1 VARVVSVGVGFPAA
15 TPALVEVG
23 PHPELASPSNR
34 TDAERIKVRRRRV
47 MPRRWHRSTSIL
59 ATPEAR
65 YRHAN
70 IDHVTLPAIAG
81 SDGRKLMSLDAA
93 AIRDTE
99 RERLRSLVHA
109 DMEAA
114 GALHAEDYQL
124 ITPRGYAMSKQE
136 YLGRIASGGLRYR
149 VFEPVSDMAVRGSAD
164 VALVRYQARI
174 SVAEDDGAESLIT
187 CWHTDCYE
195 WQDERWQA
203 VWSQATAIRPE

>member
-1 VARVVSVGVGFPAA
+1 
-15 TPALVEVG
+15 
-23 PHPELASPSNR
+23 
-34 TDAERIKVRRRRV
+34 
-47 MPRRWHRSTSIL
+47 
-59 ATPEAR
+59 
-65 YRHAN
+65 
-70 IDHVTLPAIAG
+70 
-81 SDGRKLMSLDAA
+81 MSLDAA

-174 SVAEDDGAESLIT
+174 GVAEDDGAESLIT

-195 WQDERWQA
+195 RRDGRWQA